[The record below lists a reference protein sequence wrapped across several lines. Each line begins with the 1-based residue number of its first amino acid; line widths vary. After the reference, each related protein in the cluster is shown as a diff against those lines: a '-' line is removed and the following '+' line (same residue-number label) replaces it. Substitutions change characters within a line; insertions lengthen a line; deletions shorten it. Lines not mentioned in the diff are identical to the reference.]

1 MPSSILK
8 QQWLGQQNDY
18 LVDAGHGHFLHPDV
32 NDAVKAMQQKAHCDG
47 IDLQIVSSYRSFDRQ
62 LAIFNRKWQ
71 GDAVLRDA
79 QGNELVFSELS
90 DSQKLQAILTWS
102 ALPGGS
108 RHHWGTDL
116 DVYDRTSV
124 HQWSGS
130 FELVEQEYLSEGPC
144 YALACWLED
153 NMNEFGFYRPFEKN
167 VGGVAREP
175 WHISYK
181 SVASNFELARS
192 ENALADAL
200 TQSEILGKDIIL
212 GQLPSLYQQ
221 YVLNKGES

>member
-18 LVDAGHGHFLHPDV
+18 LVDAGHGHSLHPDV
-32 NDAVKAMQQKAHCDG
+32 NDAVKAMQQKAHRDG

-62 LAIFNRKWQ
+62 LAIFNRKWR
-71 GDAVLRDA
+71 GEAVLRDA

-90 DSQKLQAILTWS
+90 DTQKLQAILTWS

-200 TQSEILGKDIIL
+200 AQSEILGKNIIL
-212 GQLPSLYQQ
+212 EKLPSLYEQ

>member
-1 MPSSILK
+1 
-8 QQWLGQQNDY
+8 
-18 LVDAGHGHFLHPDV
+18 
-32 NDAVKAMQQKAHCDG
+32 
-47 IDLQIVSSYRSFDRQ
+47 
-62 LAIFNRKWQ
+62 
-71 GDAVLRDA
+71 
-79 QGNELVFSELS
+79 
-90 DSQKLQAILTWS
+90 
-102 ALPGGS
+102 
-108 RHHWGTDL
+108 
-116 DVYDRTSV
+116 
-124 HQWSGS
+124 
-130 FELVEQEYLSEGPC
+130 
-144 YALACWLED
+144 
-153 NMNEFGFYRPFEKN
+153 MNEFGFYRPFEKN